1 MESVILGNWRNW
13 PTGAAKSK
21 EEIKASLQ
29 ATWDDDHLFIMKQC
43 DDLYHYYKDL
53 IKDTEAKI
61 EELVNKYSARVD
73 KDKIAD
79 MNRARSR
86 NNCTTMSALT
96 LSSMLT
102 TSRVS
107 T

>member
-1 MESVILGNWRNW
+1 
-13 PTGAAKSK
+13 
-21 EEIKASLQ
+21 
-29 ATWDDDHLFIMKQC
+29 MKQC

-79 MNRARSR
+79 MNRSKKQKQLH
-86 NNCTTMSALT
+86 ND
-96 LSSMLT
+96 
-102 TSRVS
+102 VS
-107 T
+107 FDIEQYAYNV